1 MPLAVGL
8 SLSDYYEFGTGS
20 DDTFGYFSGGATAP
34 CPSPS
39 SRPTFGKWLVKGGV
53 KVLYLG
59 DNLKA
64 INDGDEVQVI
74 GTVGLA
80 FTY

>member
-1 MPLAVGL
+1 
-8 SLSDYYEFGTGS
+8 
-20 DDTFGYFSGGATAP
+20 
-34 CPSPS
+34 
-39 SRPTFGKWLVKGGV
+39 
-53 KVLYLG
+53 VLYLG

-64 INDGDEVQVI
+64 INDGDRVQVI

>member
-1 MPLAVGL
+1 MTLSVPLAFIPP
-8 SLSDYYEFGTGS
+8 E
-20 DDTFGYFSGGATAP
+20 
-34 CPSPS
+34 
-39 SRPTFGKWLVKGGV
+39 FGKWLVKGGV
-53 KVLYLG
+53 QVLYLG